1 MGKGLDAPTII
12 AIIVAIII
20 GIVIIYFA
28 WSKGFLSFLG
38 LTTESQC
45 KTDLMKACSGQL
57 DWEKISK
64 GCVNYIKYSIAQTNL
79 NGCITSSGA
88 DKAKCDEFCSWFS
101 AQTQ

>member
-57 DWEKISK
+57 DWGKISK
-64 GCVNYIKYSIAQTNL
+64 GCVNYIKYPARTNL
-79 NGCITSSGA
+79 DDCITSKGG
-88 DKAKCDEFCSWFS
+88 DKPKCDEFCSWFS